1 MVDIFPKKSLFPCTE
16 NGKEWRRK
24 GRVVPVREAGKQG
37 FRSWSEIVQDLWKI
51 VQDLC
56 EKVQDL

>member
-16 NGKEWRRK
+16 NGKGEG
-24 GRVVPVREAGKQG
+24 GRGGWHPVREAGKQG
-37 FRSWSEIVQDLWKI
+37 FRSWSEK

-56 EKVQDL
+56 EIVQDL